1 MTYFESAEGITISK
15 KKALEEIVKH
25 GVPMSDI
32 TVFFSEMGEKEEY
45 DAQAVLLWL
54 GY

>member
-1 MTYFESAEGITISK
+1 MTYFESAADTRITRK
-15 KKALEEIVKH
+15 RALAEVDKH
-25 GVPMSDI
+25 GCDRMA
-32 TVFFSEMGEKEEY
+32 FLLECGECESY